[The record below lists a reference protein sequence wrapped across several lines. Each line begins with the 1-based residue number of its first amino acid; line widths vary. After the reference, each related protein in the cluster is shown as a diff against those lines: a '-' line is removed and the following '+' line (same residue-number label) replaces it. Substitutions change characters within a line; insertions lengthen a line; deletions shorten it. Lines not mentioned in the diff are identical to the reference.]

1 MHMKIDLGER
11 ELQLREHCPL
21 RLSEASGI
29 IVRCTRGVLWM
40 TITGDA
46 GDIVLA
52 SGESYRVRGAGRIVI
67 ESIGGDAAVRFEHST
82 SVRLV
87 RAIAMIGDKMRH
99 AVAMA
104 VGRLS
109 A

>member
-1 MHMKIDLGER
+1 MKIDLGER

-82 SVRLV
+82 SARLV
-87 RAIAMIGDKMRH
+87 RAITLIGDKMRH
-99 AVAMA
+99 AAAMA
-104 VGRLS
+104 SGRMT